1 MQQQHEN
8 INKARVQDYWKHYS
22 NTAQT
27 EITKVGMLNL
37 QKYTIKQ

>member
-22 NTAQT
+22 NTAQK
-27 EITKVGMLNL
+27 EITKVGNV
-37 QKYTIKQ
+37 KHAKVYY